1 MFRRYSSSRRSNST
15 CFLPFIKGFSS
26 MIYGNCFGESMTSGS
41 PPQIMFSVEAFALF
55 LGSCST
61 LTFIFPFDLQL
72 LEFFLR

>member
-1 MFRRYSSSRRSNST
+1 
-15 CFLPFIKGFSS
+15 